1 MTDITTSVTFSKQNT
16 PGGHLRTILEINN
29 NTNRDKLVVIII
41 CFYLF
46 FES

>member
-29 NTNRDKLVVIII
+29 NTNRDNLLLLLYAFI
-41 CFYLF
+41 YF